1 MDRPW
6 PSNVRPSL
14 VHTTKKY
21 SQRKFRKAEMQLIQE
36 TIINQLLEQV
46 EDLPI
51 NPDCIYI

>member
-46 EDLPI
+46 ENLPI